1 MTKNKKNIIK
11 RNFKHGTFFYHENDR
26 YIGKSLSEYGEWS
39 EGEVELIKKIV
50 SNNENI
56 IEIGSNIGTH
66 TIPLAKHVSNGG
78 QIFSFEPQSQN
89 HKLLMENIF
98 YNNIKN
104 VNISKIAISS
114 KEGKAFMNTFNN
126 EKINN
131 YGDAKIFE
139 NKLENFE
146 EVSVKTLDQLFF
158 DKLNEN
164 FSIKLIKCDAQG
176 QEPNIIKGSKKIIEK
191 NKPFLY
197 LENDDIETSKNLI
210 DMIKSMGYIMFW
222 HLVPLFNPNN
232 YLKNPKN
239 IFSKISS
246 INMFCI
252 PIHTKIKL
260 HENWKKF
267 EIKDNNFHPLKKI

>member
-1 MTKNKKNIIK
+1 LTKNKKNIIK
-11 RNFKHGTFFYHENDR
+11 QNFKHGIFFYYENDK

-39 EGEVELIKKIV
+39 EGEVELIKKVV
-50 SNNENI
+50 SSNENI

-66 TIPLAKHVSNGG
+66 TIPLAKHISNGG
-78 QIFSFEPQSQN
+78 KIFSFEPQSQN
-89 HKLLMENIF
+89 YRLLMENITH
-98 YNNIKN
+98 NEIKN
-104 VNISKIAISS
+104 ATVSKIAISS
-114 KEGKAFMNTFNN
+114 KEGKAFMNTFDN

-131 YGDAKIFE
+131 YGDARIFE
-139 NKLENFE
+139 NNLENFE

-176 QEPNIIKGSKKIIEK
+176 QELNIIKGSKKVIEK
-191 NKPFLY
+191 NEPFLY
-197 LENDDIETSKNLI
+197 VENDDIKTSKYLI
-210 DMIKSMGYIMFW
+210 DTIKSMGYVMFW

-232 YLKNPKN
+232 FFKNNKN

-252 PIHTKIKL
+252 PIHKKIKL

>member
-1 MTKNKKNIIK
+1 MTKNKKNITK
-11 RNFKHGTFFYHENDR
+11 QNFKHGIFFYYKNDK

-39 EGEVELIKKIV
+39 EGEVELIKKV
-50 SNNENI
+50 VLNNENI

-66 TIPLAKHVSNGG
+66 TIPLAKHISNGG

-89 HKLLMENIF
+89 YHLLTENITH
-98 YNNIKN
+98 NKIKN
-104 VNISKIAISS
+104 ATVSKIAISS
-114 KEGKAFMNTFNN
+114 KEGKAFMNTFDN

-176 QEPNIIKGSKKIIEK
+176 QEPNIIKGSTKIIEK

-197 LENDDIETSKNLI
+197 VENDDIKTSKNLI
-210 DMIKSMGYIMFW
+210 DMIKGFGYVMFW

-232 YLKNPKN
+232 YLKNTKN
-239 IFSKISS
+239 LFSKISS

-252 PIHTKIKL
+252 PIDTKIKL
-260 HENWKKF
+260 HESWKKF
-267 EIKDNNFHPLKKI
+267 EIKDNNFHPLKKN

>member
-1 MTKNKKNIIK
+1 MNKIKKNIIK

-89 HKLLMENIF
+89 HELLMKNIF
-98 YNNIKN
+98 HNNIKN
-104 VNISKIAISS
+104 VNIAQIAISS
-114 KEGKAFMNTFNN
+114 KEGRAFMNTFDN

-146 EVSVKTLDQLFF
+146 EVSVKTLDQLFL
-158 DKLNEN
+158 DKLNKN

-191 NKPFLY
+191 NKPYLY
-197 LENDDIETSKNLI
+197 LENDDIKTSKNLI
-210 DMIKSMGYIMFW
+210 EMIKSMGYQMFW

-232 YLKNPKN
+232 YLKNTKN
-239 IFSKISS
+239 IFPKIFS
-246 INMFCI
+246 INMLCI
-252 PIHTKIKL
+252 PLYTKIKL